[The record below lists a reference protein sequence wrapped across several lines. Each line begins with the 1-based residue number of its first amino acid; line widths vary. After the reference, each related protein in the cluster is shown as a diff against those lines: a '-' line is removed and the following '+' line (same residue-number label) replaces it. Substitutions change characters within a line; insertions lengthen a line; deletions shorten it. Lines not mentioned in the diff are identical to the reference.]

1 MAVVQP
7 PDQLEELERVDE
19 ILLQE
24 LQRMD
29 ELLLEELERVDEML
43 LRIVA
48 AIDQLPV
55 RIASTIRRKQL
66 GSVSGNGTR
75 AAEPARSRAST
86 RPFDPYGEDEAEG
99 LSGDKG
105 VEVEAEED
113 KKSAARQVARKVQS
127 WVAAYG
133 PDREA
138 LRFATLSLAVACI
151 ATAIAVVALIVAV
164 LH

>member
-7 PDQLEELERVDE
+7 PDKLQELEHVDE
-19 ILLQE
+19 ILLRE
-24 LQRMD
+24 LQRVD
-29 ELLLEELERVDEML
+29 EILLEELERVDKML

-48 AIDQLPV
+48 AIDQLPE
-55 RIASTIRRKQL
+55 RIASANRTEQL
-66 GSVSGNGTR
+66 GPVSGNGSR

-86 RPFDPYGEDEAEG
+86 RPFDPYGEDE
-99 LSGDKG
+99 
-105 VEVEAEED
+105 VEVGAAED

-127 WVAAYG
+127 WVAAYA

-138 LRFATLSLAVACI
+138 LRFATLSLAAALL
-151 ATAIAVVALIVAV
+151 ATAIAAVGLIVAV

>member
-19 ILLQE
+19 ILLRE
-24 LQRMD
+24 LQRVD
-29 ELLLEELERVDEML
+29 EILLEELQRVDEML

-48 AIDQLPV
+48 AIDQLPE
-55 RIASTIRRKQL
+55 RIASASRREQL
-66 GSVSGNGTR
+66 ESVSGNGTR

-86 RPFDPYGEDEAEG
+86 RPFDPYGEDE
-99 LSGDKG
+99 
-105 VEVEAEED
+105 VEVEAAED

-127 WVAAYG
+127 WVAAYA

-138 LRFATLSLAVACI
+138 LKYATLSLAVALLATTI
-151 ATAIAVVALIVAV
+151 AAVGLIVAV

>member
-7 PDQLEELERVDE
+7 PDQLEELEHVDE
-19 ILLQE
+19 MLLRE
-24 LQRMD
+24 LRRVD

-66 GSVSGNGTR
+66 GSVPGNGTR

-86 RPFDPYGEDEAEG
+86 RPFDPYGEDE
-99 LSGDKG
+99 
-105 VEVEAEED
+105 VEAAED
-113 KKSAARQVARKVQS
+113 KESAARQVARKVQS

-138 LRFATLSLAVACI
+138 LRFATLSLAVACL

-164 LH
+164 LQ

>member
-1 MAVVQP
+1 MAVMQP
-7 PDQLEELERVDE
+7 PDQLRELERVDE

-24 LQRMD
+24 LKRVD
-29 ELLLEELERVDEML
+29 EILLQELERVDEML

-48 AIDQLPV
+48 AIDQLPE
-55 RIASTIRRKQL
+55 RIGSASRREQL

-75 AAEPARSRAST
+75 AAEPARGPAST
-86 RPFDPYGEDEAEG
+86 RPFDPYGEDEAEA
-99 LSGDKG
+99 LSGNK
-105 VEVEAEED
+105 VEAGED

-127 WVAAYG
+127 WVAAYA

-138 LRFATLSLAVACI
+138 LRVATLSLAVACL
-151 ATAIAVVALIVAV
+151 ATAIAVVALIVGV

>member
-7 PDQLEELERVDE
+7 PDQLDELEHVDE

-24 LQRMD
+24 LRRMD

-66 GSVSGNGTR
+66 GSVSGDGTR

-86 RPFDPYGEDEAEG
+86 RPFDPYEDEAEG
-99 LSGDKG
+99 LSGDNG
-105 VEVEAEED
+105 VEVEAAED
-113 KKSAARQVARKVQS
+113 KESAARQVARKVQS

-133 PDREA
+133 LDREA
-138 LRFATLSLAVACI
+138 LRSLAVTLL